1 MKINF
6 KNFYLKVIK
15 FMNLSGIFRFI
26 LVFTFKKN
34 NIILLISI
42 YLEISHQLSK
52 TEDFIKNEP
61 VFKKHA
67 FF

>member
-1 MKINF
+1 
-6 KNFYLKVIK
+6 
-15 FMNLSGIFRFI
+15 MNLSGIFRFI